1 MLRRRARARAADSRR
16 RPRAAPQEGQKVLDL
31 QTALGLW
38 RLLLDGKFRLPPPL
52 RTNRTR
58 RVLHPVLIGHDTGA
72 RGGGG

>member
-38 RLLLDGKFRLPPPL
+38 RLLLDGKFRLPPP
-52 RTNRTR
+52 
-58 RVLHPVLIGHDTGA
+58 PSY
-72 RGGGG
+72 